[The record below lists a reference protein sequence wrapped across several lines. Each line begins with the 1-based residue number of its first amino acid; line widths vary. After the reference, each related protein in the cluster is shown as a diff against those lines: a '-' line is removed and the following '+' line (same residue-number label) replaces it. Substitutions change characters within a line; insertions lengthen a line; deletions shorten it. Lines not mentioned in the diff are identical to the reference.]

1 MRWLIC
7 GHAIHSSKSND
18 VHVIY
23 LDDPYYCGFKAKTI
37 FTKAVKT
44 ASKDNSSTN
53 SSSSKSTVTIN
64 ESKKSSVS
72 SFFSSSK
79 NKDGSKSKD
88 KDKEKEKE
96 KEKEK
101 VEKEVVKELTPPKQR
116 PSYAQMPHPAS
127 FSTLYQL
134 HQMQNGLLNGTIKN
148 QQRIFRHHSQ
158 PDPYMHHAKSYDNGI
173 GKKNLTISLKL
184 NFNIKKI
191 PDRCR
196 T

>member
-1 MRWLIC
+1 MVTQF
-7 GHAIHSSKSND
+7 IHLNLMMHV
-18 VHVIY
+18 VHSQN

-44 ASKDNSSTN
+44 ASKDNSSNT

-79 NKDGSKSKD
+79 NKDGSKSK
-88 KDKEKEKE
+88 
-96 KEKEK
+96 EKEK
-101 VEKEVVKELTPPKQR
+101 VEKVEKDVVVKEKESTPPKQR

-173 GKKNLTISLKL
+173 GKRE
-184 NFNIKKI
+184 IKKG
-191 PDRCR
+191 
-196 T
+196 